1 MNARWYTGAG
11 CIWALNPMDI
21 PIAKGRNGLIMNQLK
36 IHNITDITISREVFE
51 RGSRTDF
58 TVINIT
64 ATDMSGT
71 KTEIACFVGSEY
83 TIDPGDIDI
92 ATRYIAA

>member
-1 MNARWYTGAG
+1 MNK
-11 CIWALNPMDI
+11 LS
-21 PIAKGRNGLIMNQLK
+21 
-36 IHNITDITISREVFE
+36 IHNITGITISREIIE
-51 RGSRTDF
+51 RGSGTAV

-64 ATDMSGT
+64 ATDDTGRST
-71 KTEIACFVGSEY
+71 CLTCFVEPGY